1 MIIQADRID
10 NNKSDLFDALL
21 HRKLLSLENK
31 RVIEEVVYINE
42 KASQTYAKRV
52 CMKMISHV
60 YKSLSQ
66 CLKKF
71 LIVQKKV

>member
-1 MIIQADRID
+1 MIFR
-10 NNKSDLFDALL
+10 
-21 HRKLLSLENK
+21 HHLEEAFNVYE
-31 RVIEEVVYINE
+31 VIEEVVYINE